1 MATAQA
7 QSRHERVSSWIR
19 DQIETGGFGENDR
32 LPSESQLGAQFSVSR
47 ITIRR
52 ALQTLESEGIIYRRQ
67 GLGSFVASSGAAGRR
82 NRLSGFFEQMEAAGV
97 LPTSE
102 ILHEQSEEAD
112 ARVASALGVH
122 EGATVFRIDRLQ
134 RGNGQEV
141 VFDRIW
147 LPLIYAHL
155 LEKHDLSE
163 TSIYAIME
171 NAYNISVCSG
181 RFRLEA
187 VNAPNDVAQHLDVPW
202 GRALLLIEHS
212 SSTETGQQICFQQ
225 RFCRSDRIAYESN
238 LIWENAALVRRL
250 RPQEV
255 SGRFLETLQAR
266 PGKELN
272 RYPRTFSY
280 HRLALWE
287 VNDTVC
293 PDY

>member
-19 DQIETGGFGENDR
+19 DQIEAGGFSENDR
-32 LPSESQLGAQFSVSR
+32 LPSENQLGAQFSVSR

-67 GLGSFVASSGAAGRR
+67 GLGSFVASSCAAGRR
-82 NRLSGFFEQMEAAGV
+82 SRLSGFIEQMEAAGV
-97 LPTSE
+97 LPQSE
-102 ILHEQSEEAD
+102 ILHEQSEEAA
-112 ARVASALGVH
+112 ARVASALGAH

-147 LPLIYAHL
+147 LPLFYAHL
-155 LEKHDLSE
+155 LEKHDLSKA
-163 TSIYAIME
+163 SIYAIME
-171 NAYNISVCSG
+171 NAYDISVCSG

-225 RFCRSDRIAYESN
+225 RFCRSDRTQYELELDLGKCS
-238 LIWENAALVRRL
+238 
-250 RPQEV
+250 
-255 SGRFLETLQAR
+255 SGEKATPTRSFGPIFSDLT
-266 PGKELN
+266 GS
-272 RYPRTFSY
+272 PREG
-280 HRLALWE
+280 AQ
-287 VNDTVC
+287 
-293 PDY
+293 